1 MCSRSGRLEGGG
13 ARWRQRRPHSHGPQL
28 AHLNRGPAARP
39 PRSRPLGHPGWPP
52 GRAAA
57 TFGPPSLL
65 RVAALRAARPPAGRP
80 SGRPIWGGGRPLFSA
95 GPPDLSQR
103 AARFGGWA
111 ALVAAGRP
119 AHHLRRIPPLTA
131 QRFLIRIRITDAPKI
146 VIIYVMTGNIH
157 DRGGECWQSS
167 GGGICFR
174 NPFSCNNGQYGGSS
188 SLPVTPVT
196 PVTSFCNRL
205 NIYTKSIHYCTCLYF
220 RNGMIYMSILY
231 SKLYPA
237 VEYRMENRIKI

>member
-1 MCSRSGRLEGGG
+1 MRAAGRPGGPPSGRPLAALRAATFLRGRPDGMAALVAAGRPAGRPSGRRAAAFSKGGRVAALFCVSAGRRQTGEVVAMATSTVAERLDSAALEIAG
-13 ARWRQRRPHSHGPQL
+13 AWLAKREADVADVERVYAHSAQV

-39 PRSRPLGHPGWPP
+39 PRGRPLGHPGWPP
-52 GRAAA
+52 SRAAA

-95 GPPDLSQR
+95 GPPDPGQR

-131 QRFLIRIRITDAPKI
+131 QRFLASFENMKI
-146 VIIYVMTGNIH
+146 
-157 DRGGECWQSS
+157 
-167 GGGICFR
+167 
-174 NPFSCNNGQYGGSS
+174 
-188 SLPVTPVT
+188 
-196 PVTSFCNRL
+196 
-205 NIYTKSIHYCTCLYF
+205 K
-220 RNGMIYMSILY
+220 
-231 SKLYPA
+231 
-237 VEYRMENRIKI
+237 